1 VKEKKAVPFGLK
13 DGRLFEPLQVKR
25 GLSCNCFCPGCGGAL
40 ISKHAP
46 SGKVAPYF
54 SHASNSACNTALESA
69 LHLAAKQLI
78 EDEHKLYLP
87 ELVARVRSK
96 DPSFEH
102 FLRSETVQRG
112 ALARLAHVRVEESAG
127 CIRPDLIVN
136 TRAQEVLVEIAYTS
150 FVTTEKLAQIVAL
163 GSAAIEIDV
172 SDLTVFSFE
181 TLAKRLFEPT
191 PRSTWLFH
199 PDLAA
204 TEAALR
210 KLLDADLAREVSER
224 EEKNN
229 ETLARIK
236 AQEDK
241 VLFERT
247 LKVIKAAQAAAPF
260 RALSNEQK
268 LAKSFVRLGPGGL
281 IRTLLPIKVRWGFAI
296 AAPPL
301 VWQASVFADLIHPAL
316 RRGVSTLCSE
326 QVQTWLRDRF
336 KVEPTSNGS
345 AIPVWDFLLGLA
357 ERQILQWLKD
367 QHFLVMVPDI
377 AGALEVAADIK
388 DGHVRAQCWS
398 EKWPSPQKAKAVAN
412 GFATVYGKEAGWE
425 RVAGLLSN
433 VRELE
438 TPIDTLL
445 YYGRDDQ
452 GSLRPPMLRRFFL
465 SAGFT
470 KLLS

>member
-1 VKEKKAVPFGLK
+1 MQKKAVPFGLK

-25 GLSCNCFCPGCGGAL
+25 GLSCNCLCPGCGGAL

-96 DPSFEH
+96 DRSFEN
-102 FLRSETVQRG
+102 FLRSETIHRG
-112 ALARLAHVRVEESAG
+112 VLARLARVRVEESAG
-127 CIRPDLIVN
+127 RIRPDLIVN
-136 TRAQEVLVEIAYTS
+136 TSTNEVLVEIAYTS

-163 GSAAIEIDV
+163 GTSAIEVDV
-172 SDLTVFSFE
+172 SDLTVFNFE

-199 PDLAA
+199 SELAA

-210 KLLDADLAREVSER
+210 KLLDADVAREVSKR

-229 ETLARIK
+229 QTLARTK
-236 AQEDK
+236 AQEHK
-241 VLFERT
+241 VLYERI
-247 LKVIKAAQAAAPF
+247 LKVTKAAQLAAPF

-268 LAKSFVRLGPGGL
+268 LSKALERLGSL
-281 IRTLLPIKVRWGFAI
+281 ESVRTFLPISVRWASSI
-296 AAPPL
+296 AAHPM
-301 VWQASVFADLIHPAL
+301 VWQASAFAALIHLAL
-316 RRGVSTLCSE
+316 RRDTNILSSE
-326 QVQTWLRDRF
+326 YVQLWLRGRF
-336 KVEPTSNGS
+336 NVSVTSATM
-345 AIPVWDFLLGLA
+345 AIAVWDYLSSLADLQILHKLGKQNFLL
-357 ERQILQWLKD
+357 
-367 QHFLVMVPDI
+367 MVYDI
-377 AGALEVAADIK
+377 AGAIEVATDIQE
-388 DGHVRAQCWS
+388 GHIRDQCWS
-398 EKWPSPQKAKAVAN
+398 EEWPNPEKAKAVAHV
-412 GFATVYGKEAGWE
+412 FATVYGKEAAWE
-425 RVAGLLSN
+425 RAAGLLSS
-433 VRELE
+433 VRESE

-452 GSLRPPMLRRFFL
+452 GSLRPLMLRRFFL

-470 KLLS
+470 KLLP

>member
-1 VKEKKAVPFGLK
+1 MQQKAVPFGLK

-25 GLSCNCFCPGCGGAL
+25 GLICNCLCPGCGGAL

-78 EDEHKLYLP
+78 EDERKLYLP
-87 ELVARVRSK
+87 ELVATVRSK
-96 DPSFEH
+96 VPSFDH
-102 FLRSETVQRG
+102 LLRSETVYRG
-112 ALARLAHVRVEESAG
+112 VLSKLKRVRVEESAG
-127 CIRPDLIVN
+127 RIRPDLIVN
-136 TRAQEVLVEIAYTS
+136 TSTNEVLVEIAYTS

-163 GSAAIEIDV
+163 GTSAIEVDV
-172 SDLTVFSFE
+172 SDLTVFNFE

-199 PDLAA
+199 SELAA

-210 KLLDADLAREVSER
+210 KLLDADVAREVSKR
-224 EEKNN
+224 EEKDNQ
-229 ETLARIK
+229 TLARTK
-236 AQEDK
+236 AQEHE
-241 VLFERT
+241 VLYKRI
-247 LKVIKAAQAAAPF
+247 LKVTKASQAAAPF

-268 LAKSFVRLGPGGL
+268 LSKSFVRLGPSGL
-281 IRTLLPIKVRWGFAI
+281 IRTLLPIKVRWGSAI

-301 VWQASVFADLIHPAL
+301 VWQASVFADLIHPSL
-316 RRGVSTLCSE
+316 RRGVSTLSSE

-336 KVEPTSNGS
+336 KVETTSSGT
-345 AIPVWDFLLGLA
+345 ALPVWDFLIGLDK
-357 ERQILQWLKD
+357 RQILHRLKE

-377 AGALEVAADIK
+377 AGALEVATDTK
-388 DGHVRAQCWS
+388 EGHIRDQCWS
-398 EKWPSPQKAKAVAN
+398 EEWPSPEKAKAVARV
-412 GFATVYGKEAGWE
+412 FATVYGKEAGWE
-425 RVAGLLSN
+425 RAAGLLSS
-433 VRELE
+433 VRESE

-452 GSLRPPMLRRFFL
+452 GSLRHAMLRRFFL

-470 KLLS
+470 KLLP